1 MYGLRYQLNKV
12 FLQLHVFGIAIQS
25 IILTIERNTGHLLTT
40 LITIDNKYLTKHKGR
55 KSLIPLRCTVL
66 SLTTNERNA
75 IVSIIFTYSLHTII
89 HNFTYLVRIPD
100 ELQIR
105 PRCFEILLWSGY
117 MKIFP
122 GRPTRRTSTRRGL
135 KKQHFER
142 RDVNRARPNVLL
154 KANLC
159 SSNSGLAN
167 KGWKSIVHAVSARA
181 GSLDRGRRHR
191 YFTEIFWQAMF
202 AGLVADIRR
211 TRPVAITILISRRF
225 FRRENV

>member
-1 MYGLRYQLNKV
+1 MYRSSLTNETQSFQLYLCTLCVRLFTTSLISFERPTNFKYVV
-12 FLQLHVFGIAIQS
+12 FLVVSKYCYGRACENFPRKADPTHKHLQGI
-25 IILTIERNTGHLLTT
+25 
-40 LITIDNKYLTKHKGR
+40 K
-55 KSLIPLRCTVL
+55 
-66 SLTTNERNA
+66 
-75 IVSIIFTYSLHTII
+75 
-89 HNFTYLVRIPD
+89 
-100 ELQIR
+100 
-105 PRCFEILLWSGY
+105 
-117 MKIFP
+117 
-122 GRPTRRTSTRRGL
+122 

-181 GSLDRGRRHR
+181 GSLDRGKRRR

-202 AGLVADIRR
+202 AGLVMDIRR

-225 FRRENV
+225 FRRECV